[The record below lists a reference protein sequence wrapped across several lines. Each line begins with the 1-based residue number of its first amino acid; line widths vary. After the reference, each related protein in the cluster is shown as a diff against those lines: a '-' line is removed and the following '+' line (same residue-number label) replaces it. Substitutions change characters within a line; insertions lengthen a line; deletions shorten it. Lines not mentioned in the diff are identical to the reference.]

1 MAISTVNV
9 TDTATVLAAGDGLR
23 RTLAIQHIDETDTT
37 DAIWVAPSAAVAV
50 GNGLRLAGLGATLNV
65 TQDAGASNAWYGIA
79 ASGKA
84 ITCVV
89 MTGV

>member
-50 GNGLRLAGLGATLNV
+50 GSGLRLAGLGATLNV
-65 TQDAGASNAWYGIA
+65 TQEAGASNAWYGIA
-79 ASGKA
+79 ASGKV

>member
-50 GNGLRLAGLGATLNV
+50 GSGLRLAGLGATLSV

>member
-23 RTLAIQHIDETDTT
+23 RTLVVQHIDETDTA

-50 GNGLRLAGLGATLNV
+50 GSGLRMAGLGATLNV
-65 TQDAGASNAWYGIA
+65 TQGSGASNAWYGIA
-79 ASGKA
+79 ASGKT

-89 MTGV
+89 LTGV